1 MHINVVVLFGR
12 RIITQSEPAI
22 YPGFALPGQSAN
34 DKTYSYIGI
43 LSVVLWQNTE
53 LCVTA
58 EALLNEV
65 NSCSIQLLSLT
76 VNVCSTCYLAFSRPM
91 LLSMA

>member
-1 MHINVVVLFGR
+1 MYYNIMHINVVVLFGR

-43 LSVVLWQNTE
+43 LSVVL
-53 LCVTA
+53 
-58 EALLNEV
+58 
-65 NSCSIQLLSLT
+65 
-76 VNVCSTCYLAFSRPM
+76 
-91 LLSMA
+91 